1 MSLLSGATTA
11 VSGLLHTCVV
21 LPEGTVKCWGR
32 NLEYQLGTGNDTP
45 SDVPI
50 PVQSLDVYP

>member
-1 MSLLSGATTA
+1 MPAQRRDHGCLRF
-11 VSGLLHTCVV
+11 LHTCVV

-50 PVQSLDVYP
+50 PVLFLDVYP